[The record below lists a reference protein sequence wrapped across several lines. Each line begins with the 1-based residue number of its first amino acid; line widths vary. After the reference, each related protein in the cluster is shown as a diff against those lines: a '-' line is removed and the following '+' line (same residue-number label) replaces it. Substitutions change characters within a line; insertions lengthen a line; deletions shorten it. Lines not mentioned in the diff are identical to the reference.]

1 MAQVNITALAIGGVA
16 IFGVGYLTSKFLFKS
31 DGGTQ
36 VTITYSCLLNEKLF
50 RKIRFG
56 KEMFYKF
63 KYCHLANLVLMK
75 I

>member
-36 VTITYSCLLNEKLF
+36 VTITYSCLLNEKLL
-50 RKIRFG
+50 
-56 KEMFYKF
+56 E
-63 KYCHLANLVLMK
+63 KYGLEKKCFTSSNIVTWQIWFL
-75 I
+75 